1 MSPDPK
7 TARGS
12 SGEITSLLA
21 EVLRGSKDAE
31 GRLYA
36 LLYTELH
43 RLARSYMRRERPDH
57 TLQPSALLNEAYLR
71 LVGMQAEWKTRGQF
85 MGTAAHLM
93 RMVLVD
99 HARKRN
105 AEKRG
110 GLAEKISLQDELA
123 YSEKDSWQII
133 AVHEALTRL
142 AQWDPRQCR
151 IVELRFFAGLSTEET
166 AEILG
171 LSPATVKREFQLAK
185 AWLHGELN
193 KATPE
198 QIAP

>member
-1 MSPDPK
+1 MSSDPK
-7 TARGS
+7 TARAS

-21 EVLRGSKDAE
+21 EVMRGSKQAE

-71 LVGMQAEWKTRGQF
+71 LVSMNAEWKSRGQF
-85 MGTAAHLM
+85 MGAAAHVM

-99 HARKRN
+99 HARKRD

-110 GLAEKISLQDELA
+110 GEAGKIPLGDELV
-123 YSEKDSWQII
+123 YSAKECWQVI
-133 AVHEALTRL
+133 AVHEALTKL
-142 AQWDPRQCR
+142 AQWDQRQCR

-166 AEILG
+166 AEVLD
-171 LSPATVKREFQLAK
+171 LSPVTIKREFQLAK
-185 AWLHGELN
+185 AWLHSELS
-193 KATPE
+193 KTTA
-198 QIAP
+198 